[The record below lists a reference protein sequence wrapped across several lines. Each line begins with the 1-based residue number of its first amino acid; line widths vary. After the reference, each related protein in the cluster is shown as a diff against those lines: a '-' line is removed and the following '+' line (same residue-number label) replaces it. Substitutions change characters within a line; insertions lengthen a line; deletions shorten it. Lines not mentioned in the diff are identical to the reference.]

1 MMKSRRS
8 KETIMMIRIKIK
20 YQAGGL
26 LDQLIKKMY
35 IIKNPYH
42 PDIKFKRDLSWLI
55 QQTALQKE

>member
-1 MMKSRRS
+1 MMKNRKS

-35 IIKNPYH
+35 IIKNHYQ
-42 PDIKFKRDLSWLI
+42 PDIKQKQDLS
-55 QQTALQKE
+55 

>member
-1 MMKSRRS
+1 MMKSRKS

-42 PDIKFKRDLSWLI
+42 LDIKPKRDLS
-55 QQTALQKE
+55 